1 MSDHHDNDT
10 AQLTGAAGKRPY
22 SKPVLH
28 KMDASKT
35 ATGPDVFTQEVLVY
49 YTPPS

>member
-1 MSDHHDNDT
+1 MSDHHDDHS
-10 AQLTGAAGKRPY
+10 ASPVGPCGKRPY

-28 KMDASKT
+28 KMDASET
-35 ATGPDVFTQEVLVY
+35 ATGPEVFTQEVLVY